1 MEKKQRHS
9 GSLLKRCQVR
19 TGAYPCRPLL
29 TILICHKDVAELV
42 LQNCTSVNAENGRFP
57 TGAKEFE
64 ATFNYEFLEDSENAM
79 K

>member
-1 MEKKQRHS
+1 M
-9 GSLLKRCQVR
+9 
-19 TGAYPCRPLL
+19 
-29 TILICHKDVAELV
+29 AELV

-57 TGAKEFE
+57 TGAKEVE